1 MYPANIE
8 FGKQLKEYRESRNIS
23 QIELGKI
30 LSYSQA
36 EMSKIENGKIDI
48 TINQYLQIVET
59 IEVATYLY
67 SLSLKTQLV
76 TLLILKHKVI

>member
-1 MYPANIE
+1 MYPANVE
-8 FGKQLKEYRESRNIS
+8 FGKQLREYRKTRNIN
-23 QIELGKI
+23 QVELGKI

-59 IEVATYLY
+59 IELSIYLY
-67 SLSLKTQLV
+67 YLSLQTKLN
-76 TLLILKHKVI
+76 LILIFKHKFL

>member
-1 MYPANIE
+1 MYPANIK
-8 FGKQLKEYRESRNIS
+8 FGRQLKEYREIRNIS
-23 QIELGKI
+23 QIELGKV

-59 IEVATYLY
+59 IELSIYLY
-67 SLSLKTQLV
+67 CISLQIQLSIS
-76 TLLILKHKVI
+76 LILKHKVM

>member
-8 FGKQLKEYRESRNIS
+8 FGRQLREYREIRNIS

-59 IEVATYLY
+59 IELSIYLY
-67 SLSLKTQLV
+67 YLSLKTYLV
-76 TLLILKHKVI
+76 IKHKFTKCF

>member
-8 FGKQLKEYRESRNIS
+8 FGKQLREYRESRNIS

-59 IEVATYLY
+59 IELSIYFY
-67 SLSLKTQLV
+67 SLSLQTY
-76 TLLILKHKVI
+76 LIIKHKFTKCF

>member
-8 FGKQLKEYRESRNIS
+8 FGKQLREYRESRNIS

-59 IEVATYLY
+59 IEVSIYLY
-67 SLSLKTQLV
+67 YLSLQTQFNI
-76 TLLILKHKVI
+76 LLILKKKFL

>member
-8 FGKQLKEYRESRNIS
+8 FGKQLREYRESRNIS

-30 LSYSQA
+30 ISYSQA

-59 IEVATYLY
+59 IEVSIYIY
-67 SLSLKTQLV
+67 YLSLQTTIFV
-76 TLLILKHKVI
+76 SLIFKHKIV

>member
-8 FGKQLKEYRESRNIS
+8 FGKQLREYRESRKIS

-59 IEVATYLY
+59 IELSIYLY
-67 SLSLKTQLV
+67 SLSLKTHLV
-76 TLLILKHKVI
+76 TLLILKHKVV

>member
-8 FGKQLKEYRESRNIS
+8 FGKQLREYRESRNIS

-59 IEVATYLY
+59 MELSIYLF
-67 SLSLKTQLV
+67 SLSLKTRLV
-76 TLLILKHKVI
+76 TLLILKHKIV

>member
-1 MYPANIE
+1 MYPANVE
-8 FGKQLKEYRESRNIS
+8 FGKELREYRESRNIS

-59 IEVATYLY
+59 IELSIYLY
-67 SLSLKTQLV
+67 YLSLQTHLV
-76 TLLILKHKVI
+76 TLLIFKHKIV